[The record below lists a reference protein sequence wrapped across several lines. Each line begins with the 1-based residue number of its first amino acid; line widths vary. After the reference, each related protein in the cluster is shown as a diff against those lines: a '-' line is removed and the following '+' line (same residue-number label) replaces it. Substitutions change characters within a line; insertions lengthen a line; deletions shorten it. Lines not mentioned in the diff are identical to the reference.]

1 MIKSDMVIKMKKKS
15 NGFAFGAI
23 IVALA
28 YAMWGSLTLF
38 WNLLN
43 KVNPVFILSQ
53 RIIWSMVFMAV
64 FLLITGGFG
73 EIKRI
78 FKDKRSLLLCFVCG
92 VLVTVNW
99 GVYIY
104 AVNSS
109 HVLDA
114 SLGYFIE
121 PVMVALI
128 GIIAFKEKPSLLE
141 KITYAFAFAA
151 LAYII
156 IATKTV
162 PLLSLV
168 ISGSFA
174 VYGAVKKKLTITPG
188 ASLFMETLLMTPFA
202 LAFAGYAQT
211 HGMGTVGVLNGAWL
225 LLLPACGVITSV
237 PLLMFNVGVRKIPY
251 YFSGILMYINPTI
264 QFLMG
269 YFYFREPL
277 DRNRLIAFVILWV
290 GVVFTVIDKLIQ
302 WKKDSAKINA

>member
-1 MIKSDMVIKMKKKS
+1 MIKFDTVIKMKKKS
-15 NGFAFGAI
+15 NSSAFGAM

-28 YAMWGSLTLF
+28 YALWGSLILF

-43 KVNPVFILSQ
+43 EVNPVFILSQ
-53 RIIWSMVFMAV
+53 RILWSMVFMAIYL
-64 FLLITGGFG
+64 FATGGIG
-73 EIKRI
+73 EIKRV
-78 FKDKRSLLLCFVCG
+78 FKDGRSLLLCFVCG

-128 GIIAFKEKPSLLE
+128 GIVAFKEKPSTLE
-141 KITYAFAFAA
+141 KITYIFAFAS
-151 LAYII
+151 LAYILF
-156 IATKTV
+156 ASKTV

-174 VYGAVKKKLTITPG
+174 IYGAVKKKLSITPG

-202 LAFAGYAQT
+202 LTFAIYAQS
-211 HGMGTVGVLNGAWL
+211 HSMGTAGVLSGAAL

-251 YFSGILMYINPTI
+251 YFSGILMYINPTL
-264 QFLMG
+264 QFIIG
-269 YFYFREPL
+269 YFYFHEPL
-277 DRNRLIAFVILWV
+277 DRNRLIAFIILWV
-290 GVVFTVIDKLIQ
+290 GAAFTVIDKLLQ
-302 WKKDSAKINA
+302 WKKDSAKIKA

>member
-1 MIKSDMVIKMKKKS
+1 MKKKS
-15 NGFAFGAI
+15 NGSAFGAI
-23 IVALA
+23 IVAIA
-28 YAMWGSLTLF
+28 YAMWGSLTIF

-43 KVNPVFILSQ
+43 EVNPVFILSQ
-53 RIIWSMVFMAV
+53 RIIWSMVFMAIY
-64 FLLITGGFG
+64 LLVTGGLA

-78 FKDKRSLLLCFVCG
+78 FNDRRSLLLCIVCG

-128 GIIAFKEKPSLLE
+128 GIIAFKEKPSKLE
-141 KITYAFAFAA
+141 KTTYIFAFAA
-151 LAYII
+151 LAYILF
-156 IATKTV
+156 ATRTV
-162 PLLSLV
+162 PMLSLI

-174 VYGAVKKKLTITPG
+174 IYGAVKKKLVITPG

-211 HGMGTVGVLNGAWL
+211 HGMGTVGVLSGAWL

-237 PLLMFNVGVRKIPY
+237 PLLMFNVGVRRIPY
-251 YFSGILMYINPTI
+251 YFSGILMYINPTL
-264 QFLMG
+264 QFIMG
-269 YFYFREPL
+269 YFYFHESL
-277 DRNRLIAFVILWV
+277 DRNRLIAFIILWI
-290 GVVFTVIDKLIQ
+290 GVVFTVIDKLNQ
-302 WKKDSAKINA
+302 WRKDSAKTNA